1 MPVVWTDGQS
11 QLVYGHVITKFPGMG
26 RFTCP
31 WCSVGA
37 CFGHARAVLLVKRKC
52 KKKKKTEAFKDGVAK
67 NVGKKLIN

>member
-1 MPVVWTDGQS
+1 
-11 QLVYGHVITKFPGMG
+11 MG

-37 CFGHARAVLLVKRKC
+37 CFGHARALLLVKRKC
-52 KKKKKTEAFKDGVAK
+52 KKRKKTEAFKDDVAK